1 MFCKADL
8 LNLPIHEAAAAVNEL
23 LVNAALTEPGNAER
37 VTMYVRD
44 YAELATTLYKLPNN
58 TYGNCSI
65 LNFLRQNNIQAAVGR
80 EVTFKSAFDAPRLPV
95 DCCLRDHANAKP
107 PWTCQCPCHQ
117 NLAPTG
123 IPAHDSMSREESL
136 EMLRKLANSTGDQ
149 TVPTEDVIDIAQ
161 AVLKLL
167 GEDR

>member
-1 MFCKADL
+1 MYCKADL
-8 LNLPIHEAAAAVNEL
+8 LNLPIYEAAAAVNEL

-44 YAELATTLYKLPNN
+44 YAKLATTLYKLPNN

-65 LNFLRQNNIQAAVGR
+65 LDFLRQNNIQAAMGL
-80 EVTFKSAFDAPRLPV
+80 EVTFKSAFDAPRLPA

-107 PWTCQCPCHQ
+107 PWTCQCPCHD
-117 NLAPTG
+117 NLAPMG
-123 IPAHDSMSREESL
+123 VPARGGMSHEVAL

-149 TVPTEDVIDIAQ
+149 TVPAEDVIDIAQ
-161 AVLKLL
+161 AVLALL
-167 GEDR
+167 ERE